1 MIKDT
6 LDLDVQLLSKLISNF
21 AEVFISYS
29 AQIIGASLILIL
41 GFYFAGKFGFYT
53 KRSLEKFKKLDPLI
67 IPIIGNIVRYGI
79 IILTLIAVLG
89 QFGVQTT
96 SIIAVLGAAGLAIG
110 LALQGTLSNVAAG
123 VMLLLLRPFNTGDWV
138 ETGDI
143 SGTIKEVGLFTTI
156 INTFD
161 NVFVSIPN
169 SNIWNGIIKNH
180 SHYHT
185 RRIDLD
191 IGVDYNSDMKIVSKT
206 LLELAKDT
214 RVLDKPKKPEFLV
227 VKYDDNSIIVRLR
240 LYSNTK
246 NWYSLYTDLMK
257 DLKPALDS
265 VGVDIPFPQRVI
277 HTKKKWELQKS

>member
-6 LDLDVQLLSKLISNF
+6 LDLNVQILTNLIANF

-29 AQIIGASLILIL
+29 AQIIGATLILIV
-41 GFYFAGKFGFYT
+41 GFYFAGKFGT
-53 KRSLEKFKKLDPLI
+53 LTRKNLEKFKKLDPLI
-67 IPIIGNIVRYGI
+67 IPVVGNVVRYGV
-79 IILTLIAVLG
+79 IILTIIAVLG

-123 VMLLLLRPFNTGDWV
+123 VMLLLLRPFNNGDWV
-138 ETGDI
+138 ETGEI

-169 SNIWNGIIKNH
+169 SNIWNSVIKNH

-185 RRIDLD
+185 RRIDID
-191 IGVDYNSDMKIVSKT
+191 IGVDYASDMNVVSKS
-206 LLELAKDT
+206 LLSLTKDK
-214 RVLDKPKKPEFLV
+214 RVLEKPKKPEFLV
-227 VKYDDNSIIVRLR
+227 IKYDDSAIIVRLR
-240 LYSNTK
+240 LYSSTK
-246 NWYSLYTDLMK
+246 NWYALYTDLMK
-257 DLKPALDS
+257 KIKPALDDA
-265 VGVDIPFPQRVI
+265 GIEIPYPQRVI
-277 HTKKKWELQKS
+277 HTKYQ